1 MRNKYDCLIHYQLL
15 KKDFIYGPVVDLK
28 LMNFYSKEKDSL
40 PYYMF
45 QIICGKQSI
54 GTITLRLGYNEE
66 IMIHGHIGYEINA
79 DYQGHHYSYYALE
92 MIKDIAREHG
102 YGILLITSESDNN
115 KSIRTISRSGGTLI
129 AMEQDIPKDHIFYV
143 IGKQKL
149 NVYEIAL

>member
-1 MRNKYDCLIHYQLL
+1 MRSKYDCLIHHQLL

-28 LMNFYSKEKDSL
+28 LISFFPKEKDAL

-45 QIICGKQSI
+45 QITCGKQSI

-66 IMIHGHIGYEINA
+66 TMVHGHIGYEIQL

-102 YGILLITSESDNN
+102 YRMLLITSESNNN

-129 AMEQDIPKDHIFYV
+129 AFEQDVPKDHIFYV

-149 NVYEIAL
+149 NVYEIVL